1 MNDNYKKLQET
12 GSDWSYNS
20 AWGDQMVEAIKE
32 FSGAISDKSESIL
45 DVGCGEGRGI
55 EVLLSLGHSD
65 VTGLDLTSAKVK
77 AGKAKGFNIVEGDF
91 HECKAL
97 GRTFDHVFCSHTL
110 EHAAN
115 LSEALASNLSV
126 VKKTALIIVPIE
138 ETEFALQMNPSHT
151 STVRDVAHITSELQ
165 IHNSV
170 IEFCVDRK
178 TRLCPVAWCWIR
190 KKTQ

>member
-1 MNDNYKKLQET
+1 MNDDYKKLQET

-55 EVLLSLGHSD
+55 EVLLSLDHSD
-65 VTGLDLTSAKVK
+65 VTGLDLTSAKVE
-77 AGKAKGFNIVEGDF
+77 AGKAKSFNIVEGDF

-110 EHAAN
+110 EHAAD
-115 LSEALASNLSV
+115 LSKALASILSV
-126 VKKTALIIVPIE
+126 VNKTALIIVPIE
-138 ETEFALQMNPSHT
+138 ETELALRMNPSHT
-151 STVRDVAHITSELQ
+151 STIRDVEHIRAALWAADP
-165 IHNSV
+165 V
-170 IEFCVDRK
+170 IQVVNVERRVRM
-178 TRLCPVAWCWIR
+178 CPEAWCWIS
-190 KKTQ
+190 KVG